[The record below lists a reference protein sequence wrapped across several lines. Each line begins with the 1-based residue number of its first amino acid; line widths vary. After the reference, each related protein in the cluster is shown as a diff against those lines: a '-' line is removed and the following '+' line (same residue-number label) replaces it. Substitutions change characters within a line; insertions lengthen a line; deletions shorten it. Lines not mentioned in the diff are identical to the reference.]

1 MMIAIGSARR
11 CEFLSLVIS
20 CRDHLCLV
28 AAARVC
34 DRELACEGLG
44 LCPIS
49 PKGGSLA
56 GQF

>member
-1 MMIAIGSARR
+1 MMIAIGSACRWG
-11 CEFLSLVIS
+11 FLLLVIS
-20 CRDHLCLV
+20 CRDHHCLV
-28 AAARVC
+28 AAAWVC
-34 DRELACEGLG
+34 ARELACEGLG